1 MKVQRYGGLVN
12 VVGPKS
18 DREEVEKKES
28 SGTSKSAKK
37 GGFFSWM
44 GKKSWNYMNLSF
56 LVVDLFRNYAKN
68 TRQKVRLRDGPFHA
82 SVVH

>member
-1 MKVQRYGGLVN
+1 MQRYGGLVN

-44 GKKSWNYMNLSF
+44 GKKS
-56 LVVDLFRNYAKN
+56 
-68 TRQKVRLRDGPFHA
+68 
-82 SVVH
+82 